1 MGTLGGFP
9 NPPAKRSAGRS
20 PTSHTREINGN
31 PGRVPKPSR
40 EELGRAKPDL
50 AHARNKWEPWE
61 GSQTLPRRARPG
73 EARPRSRDRSV
84 SPQRLEEL
92 GAGGVELVL
101 RLDPLGGGRGEGELR
116 VAELDDAADAGRVAP
131 FGQA

>member
-1 MGTLGGFP
+1 MGTLGYQILP
-9 NPPAKRSAGRS
+9 RSARPGEAR
-20 PTSHTREINGN
+20 PRTR
-31 PGRVPKPSR
+31 V
-40 EELGRAKPDL
+40 
-50 AHARNKWEPWE
+50 KWEPWE

-101 RLDPLGGGRGEGELR
+101 RLDPLGGGGGEGELR